1 MHQTLSF
8 PKQTND
14 LKQFMQLQHY
24 TLSHLHFMVIK
35 KPFKKHLNDT
45 QIKVYNFSRVITI
58 KVLLLILSIY
68 RMKLSKE

>member
-45 QIKVYNFSRVITI
+45 KIKVYNFS
-58 KVLLLILSIY
+58 
-68 RMKLSKE
+68 